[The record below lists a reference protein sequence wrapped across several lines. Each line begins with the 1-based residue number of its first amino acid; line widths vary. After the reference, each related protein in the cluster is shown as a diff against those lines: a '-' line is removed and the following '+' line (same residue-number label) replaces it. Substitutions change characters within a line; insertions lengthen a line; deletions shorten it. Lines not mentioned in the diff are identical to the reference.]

1 MSTPETRQAS
11 VSQAGR
17 PGTSPA
23 ASAPLGDRL
32 AWPLRAATVALLAAA
47 PFLLGDFRLLLLGDI
62 LVYGLLAASLDLL
75 VGYTGLP
82 SLGHAAFFGVGG
94 YVAALVAETTT
105 NGPVQLVGAVAVATL
120 VALGTGWLAVRTRGV
135 YLLMLTLAFAQLLY
149 SLALTWTP
157 VTGGANGLPV
167 ARVSLWPGDDGSLL
181 AGDRALYWYV
191 LAGFLLGYL
200 VLRLVV
206 GSPFGRALAGMR
218 ENEARM
224 RSLGYSV
231 VGCKLAAFCIAGAVG
246 GLAGALFVQHQLFIS
261 PSNISFELSA
271 VSLVVVV
278 IGGVRSLYGPVLGAA
293 VFVLVREELSSVLA
307 DHWQLGLGALFIL
320 VVYLLP
326 GGIAGLGRR
335 FEGWRPSGRTATEPG
350 P

>member
-1 MSTPETRQAS
+1 VSTPGTRQAP
-11 VSQAGR
+11 
-17 PGTSPA
+17 PGEVE
-23 ASAPLGDRL
+23 ASATTAAPFGARL
-32 AWPLRAATVALLAAA
+32 AWPARAATVALLVAA

-62 LVYGLLAASLDLL
+62 LVYGLLAASLALL

-94 YVAALVAETTT
+94 YVAALVAETTA
-105 NGPVQLVGAVAVATL
+105 NGPAQLAVAVAAAAL

-157 VTGGANGLPV
+157 VTGGANGLPLPP
-167 ARVSLWPGDDGSLL
+167 VSLLPGDDGSLL

-206 GSPFGRALAGMR
+206 GSPFGRALAGIR

-246 GLAGALFVQHQLFIS
+246 GLAGALFAQHQLFIS

-278 IGGVRSLYGPVLGAA
+278 IGGARTLYGPVLGAA
-293 VFVLVREELSSVLA
+293 VFVLVREELSSALA
-307 DHWQLGLGALFIL
+307 DHWQIGLGAVFIL

-335 FEGWRPSGRTATEPG
+335 FEGWRPGTAATGPG